1 MNNDSKINTDKRKET
16 MKKVLIIGG
25 IAGLTAVAIGGGYY
39 LFRHMQLSQNA
50 LTVRANLPC
59 FKNVFM
65 MHNCKGGKSAVIQNS
80 FDKVIS
86 SASTSSPGPK
96 TAIDAVTVSVGECA
110 DMPRT
115 EYINKRI
122 NYGIRNLPKNQHAS
136 PEKLLQAQEK
146 NIILGENQTFWNPF
160 DRKYLVKVN

>member
-1 MNNDSKINTDKRKET
+1 MNNDSKTNTDKRKET

-39 LFRHMQLSQNA
+39 LFRHIQLSQNA
-50 LTVRANLPC
+50 LPVRVNLPN
-59 FKNVFM
+59 FKNAFM
-65 MHNCKGGKSAVIQNS
+65 MHNSTDSKSAIIRNT

-86 SASTSSPGPK
+86 SASTSSPEPK
-96 TAIDAVTVSVGECA
+96 AVIDAVTVSVGECA
-110 DMPRT
+110 DMPKT
-115 EYINKRI
+115 EYINKKI

-136 PEKLLQAQEK
+136 PEKLLQAQEQ

-160 DRKYLVKVN
+160 ERKYLVKVS